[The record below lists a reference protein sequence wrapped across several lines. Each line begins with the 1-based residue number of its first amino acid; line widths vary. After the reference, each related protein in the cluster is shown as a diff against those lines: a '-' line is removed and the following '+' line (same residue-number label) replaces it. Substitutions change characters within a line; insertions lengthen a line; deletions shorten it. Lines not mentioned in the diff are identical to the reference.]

1 MLCVLLHAPRGLF
14 YSPKVARSRWRST
27 WKEILVFCR
36 VVHRT
41 ATVAVRC
48 VISFHIMRSRPLGL
62 GVGWRTGHFPVCP
75 TNHWCEPRVARG
87 LRSRPLAA
95 SALSSPD
102 SPVHHRT
109 VRWFIATSFFS
120 FPESAQLTPSQ
131 PGAPYTVRCT
141 NGQSGVPGPSW
152 CWLNFANFS
161 PIQIFFSWHCFYH
174 LDNHVSI

>member
-1 MLCVLLHAPRGLF
+1 MEGNSCLLSSGAPV
-14 YSPKVARSRWRST
+14 SPVH
-27 WKEILVFCR
+27 
-36 VVHRT
+36 HRT
-41 ATVAVRC
+41 ATIAVRC

-95 SALSSPD
+95 SAFGSPD
-102 SPVHHRT
+102 SPVDFSRT
-109 VRWFIATSFFS
+109 PRS

-131 PGAPYTVRCT
+131 PGAPYTIRCT
-141 NGQSGVPGPSW
+141 TGQSGVPGPSW

-161 PIQIFFSWHCFYH
+161 PIQIFFSWHYF
-174 LDNHVSI
+174 